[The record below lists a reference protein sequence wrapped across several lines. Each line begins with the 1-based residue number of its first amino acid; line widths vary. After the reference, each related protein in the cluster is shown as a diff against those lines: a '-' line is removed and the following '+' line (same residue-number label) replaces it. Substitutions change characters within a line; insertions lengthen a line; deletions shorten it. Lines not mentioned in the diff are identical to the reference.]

1 MRRFVPLLSLIIV
14 LVLASLPLL
23 AQDEDN
29 NDPDNPLQPFLQQA
43 EDAARRAEEAAL
55 SAEATAD
62 EAGKSVDLALNLFG
76 LFEAVTSVV
85 GVVIP
90 VLVVAG
96 GFLGLRRLE
105 SAQRE
110 LAQARERFA
119 DDMKEQAEALENL
132 RHELETSA
140 ATLRKE
146 LSDEARQTQNDLESR
161 EAEQRKKTA
170 DALRAQSLLPLAER
184 QYRAQD
190 YVGAINSYSRALE
203 LAPEN
208 PVIRYRLGYIYVQ
221 SGDLE
226 KAEMHFNRARELEPD
241 FAPAL
246 AGLGF
251 VYRRIGEHEDEGLE
265 RDKHLNQAEN
275 FLLRALEISPKLVDD
290 DGESWW
296 GVLGGL
302 YRRRGQIDQAIYA
315 YRKATEVTPYSSYGF
330 GNLAFLYLK
339 RGERERMLKTYER
352 VEKLAAAESL
362 AEVDNYWGYADL
374 IVSRMALG
382 KYELANEVLPIAL
395 EVAPP
400 DSPYMIQ
407 GLVDTLEELTTI
419 LEAEKLPHLQKMIT
433 DIKDYQTHGYR
444 GDVGTI
450 ATKADE
456 LDLPDLTDS

>member
-1 MRRFVPLLSLIIV
+1 MRRFVLLILIII
-14 LVLASLPLL
+14 LALARLPLL
-23 AQDEDN
+23 AQDEEN
-29 NDPDNPLQPFLQQA
+29 NDPENPLQLILDQA

-62 EAGKSVDLALNLFG
+62 EADKSVDLALNLFG

-119 DDMKEQAEALENL
+119 DDMKQQAEALENL

-146 LSDEARQTQNDLESR
+146 LSDEARQTQSDLESR
-161 EAEQRKKTA
+161 EADQRRKTA

-251 VYRRIGEHEDEGLE
+251 VYRRIGEHEDEGLD

-302 YRRRGQIDQAIYA
+302 YRRRGQIEQAIYA

-407 GLVDTLEELTTI
+407 GLIDTLEELTTI
-419 LEAEKLPHLQKMIT
+419 LEDEKIAHLHKMIQ
-433 DIKDYQTHGYR
+433 DIQDYQAHGYR
-444 GDVGTI
+444 GDAGTI
-450 ATKADE
+450 ATKAED
-456 LDLPDLTDS
+456 LDLPEQTDN